1 MRIAFVISTLYGG
14 GAERVACILANQWI
28 SKGNGLCFFT
38 TSFSDGKTYSL
49 NSEIDIENIAVS
61 RHQCFLS
68 KILCLKAKIKDY
80 SPDIIVSFLDMP
92 NFYASFVGALLKI
105 PTICSERNNPIEF
118 PSKKSVRL
126 LRRIAF
132 LQANGVVFQT
142 NDAKSFFSKKVQKK
156 GYVIS
161 NPVTPFLPDRKKP
174 ANNSIISAGRLEN
187 QKDFPTLIKAF
198 ALFNKIHPEYSLF
211 IYGDGSQKQN
221 LLTLIQD
228 NQLSQSIKIMPFSES
243 LHQIIAESR
252 IFVLA
257 SKFEGMPNTLLEALS
272 IGVPSVASDC
282 PIGGCKELISNA
294 KFSALF
300 ELGNGTQ
307 LNERLLEIA
316 GDYEKHFS
324 GSASEAQYFKERYSV
339 AQIAGEWISIIKN
352 TIDGKIRKLEKK

>member
-1 MRIAFVISTLYGG
+1 MKIAFIISTLYGG
-14 GAERVACILANQWI
+14 GAERVASILANQWI
-28 SKGNGLCFFT
+28 SVGNKLCFFT
-38 TSFSDGKTYSL
+38 TSFSDGRTYYL
-49 NSEIDIENIAVS
+49 NSKIDVEKIAVS
-61 RHQCFLS
+61 RRQCFLS
-68 KILCLKAKIKDY
+68 KILHLKAKIKDY
-80 SPDIIVSFLDMP
+80 SPDVIVSFLDMP
-92 NFYASFVGALLKI
+92 NFYASFVGGLLKI
-105 PTICSERNNPIEF
+105 PTICSERNNPIDF

-132 LQANGVVFQT
+132 SKANGVVFQT
-142 NDAKSFFSKKVQKK
+142 SDARSFFPRKVQKK
-156 GYVIS
+156 GYVVS

-174 ANNSIISAGRLEN
+174 TDYSIVSAGRLES

-198 ALFNKIHPEYSLF
+198 AQFYKIHPEYSLI

-221 LLTLIQD
+221 LLALIQD
-228 NQLSQSIKIMPFSES
+228 NQLAQSIKIMPFSES

-257 SKFEGMPNTLLEALS
+257 SRFEGMPNTLLEALS

-294 KFSALF
+294 KYSALF
-300 ELGNGTQ
+300 EPGNVTQ

-339 AQIAGEWISIIKN
+339 AQIASEWLLIIKN